1 MKILFN
7 KDDDSNISVMQKVGK
22 EEVEFSYVE
31 MIKHL
36 INTKELKS
44 PIVKGDFSDAE
55 KASIDSMAKH
65 INEELQALDEERE
78 DE

>member
-1 MKILFN
+1 MKILFK

-22 EEVEFSYVE
+22 GEVEFSYVE

-44 PIVKGDFSDAE
+44 PIVEGDFSDAE
-55 KASIDSMAKH
+55 KESINSMAKH
-65 INEELQALDEERE
+65 INEELQALDEEWE
-78 DE
+78 VE